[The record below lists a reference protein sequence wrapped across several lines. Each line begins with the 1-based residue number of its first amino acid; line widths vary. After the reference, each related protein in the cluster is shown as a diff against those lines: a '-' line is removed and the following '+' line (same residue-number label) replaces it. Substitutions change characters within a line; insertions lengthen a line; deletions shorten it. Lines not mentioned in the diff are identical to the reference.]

1 MVEWDI
7 NNEMEMLDQIFGY
20 FRPGKQRKHDR
31 LLMGL
36 QDLLEANPERGIL
49 KHNRTHNL
57 LDRIYCVLHRKEKEC
72 RAFLYNDIVWLRIDP
87 FSMGD
92 RLDRLLLLVLNDWMV
107 KLRASET
114 TIEGELMASTR
125 LCELLMLAIKAI
137 NQGWSE
143 RRVSEQIKRIDR
155 WDIDGLN
162 YGYIGGMVYSVK
174 HLISTTLMKIVQ
186 TAFSQPQEMKGHLER
201 AYDKCLNEKIRR
213 DHYRGIHYDGLGIIP
228 DELFSTCANLFMK
241 YGREDVR
248 QFTSEL
254 LEPVIRM
261 YGKGL
266 RERIL
271 GILDTVLDREEWETG
286 EYCRKFPSI
295 FQEMHHFIFDK
306 ELK

>member
-1 MVEWDI
+1 
-7 NNEMEMLDQIFGY
+7 MLSRILGY
-20 FRPGKQRKHDR
+20 FKPGKQRKRDR
-31 LLMGL
+31 LMMGL
-36 QDLLEANPERGIL
+36 QDLLKANPERGIL
-49 KHNRTHNL
+49 KQNRTHNL
-57 LDRIYCVLHRKEKEC
+57 LDRMHCVLHRDEKEC
-72 RAFLYNDIVWLRIDP
+72 RTFLYNDIVWLRIGP

-92 RLDRLLLLVLNDWMV
+92 RLDRLLLLVLDDWMV

-137 NQGWSE
+137 NKGWSE

-174 HLISTTLMKIVQ
+174 HLISTTLMRIVQ
-186 TAFSQPQEMKGHLER
+186 TAFSQPQEMRGHLER

>member
-87 FSMGD
+87 FSMDD